1 MNEASLQGLGRP
13 ADQQGRG
20 HHRKGVKAT
29 KTCPSDTDTANP
41 QAGSA
46 PGRGLCA
53 VGLMLLVTGCT
64 LDDANFSQYP
74 GFDAYLSAFPPA
86 DEPASE
92 RERHL
97 LKAFRPRF
105 YVAADET
112 GPISFYDDYIA
123 EGRLYDAAGELVATD
138 VDRALLNEYRDDP
151 QALFVHE
158 PVSEGGTPVVAARA
172 STSVLRLPGMEAPET
187 AVFLHYH
194 LVFRHSG
201 IAAGITGW
209 QRAALDLIGDAD
221 DWHQLDHY
229 AAVTLALVPEPGVAV
244 DKAGPEELIPFAAT
258 MQQHNYMRAYALVG
272 GTVGGDHPGRMVMD
286 ANHRIA
292 VDVAEASHALFPH
305 ARERRRHRAVRFLDA
320 DSAEY
325 LVSGHSRPLISG
337 DDVTDPARE
346 VDYALQFLPP
356 SDAFYTFQGWLG
368 ERRRLP
374 GRDSPPGALYNTLP
388 PLQPERVQMS
398 VFFWFEGAA
407 DYPRDLAGLE
417 LHTWRP
423 PREESLAPFQHR
435 LVRALPC
442 RDDWTLPC
450 ARDL

>member
-1 MNEASLQGLGRP
+1 MPIRHGA
-13 ADQQGRG
+13 ADPR
-20 HHRKGVKAT
+20 VA
-29 KTCPSDTDTANP
+29 
-41 QAGSA
+41 SA
-46 PGRGLCA
+46 PGQGLCA
-53 VGLMLLVTGCT
+53 MGLMVLVAGCT

-92 RERHL
+92 RERGL

-123 EGRLYDAAGELVATD
+123 EGRLYDATGELVATD
-138 VDRALLNEYRDDP
+138 VDRRLLNEYRDDP
-151 QALFVHE
+151 QALFIHE

-172 STSVLRLPGMEAPET
+172 GTSELQLPGMEAPET
-187 AVFLHYH
+187 AVFLHYN

-201 IAAGITGW
+201 IAAGIPGW
-209 QRAALDLIGDAD
+209 QRAALDLIADAD

-229 AAVTLALVPEPGVAV
+229 AAVTLALVPERGVTV
-244 DKAGPEELIPFAAT
+244 DKAGPEELIPFAAI
-258 MQQHNYMRAYALVG
+258 MQQHNYMRAYALVD
-272 GTVGGDHPGRMVMD
+272 GTVAAHHPGRMAVD
-286 ANHRIA
+286 ADHHIA
-292 VDVAEASHALFPH
+292 VDVAVASHALFPH
-305 ARERRRHRAVRFLDA
+305 TPERRRHRAVRFLAA

-325 LVSGHSRPLISG
+325 LVSGDSEPLISG

-368 ERRRLP
+368 ERRCLP
-374 GRDSPPGALYNTLP
+374 GRDAPPGALYNTLP
-388 PLQPERVQMS
+388 PLQSERVQIS
-398 VFFWFEGAA
+398 VFFWYEGAA
-407 DYPRDLAGLE
+407 DYPRDLAE
-417 LHTWRP
+417 LDLDTWRP
-423 PREESLAPFQHR
+423 PRGETLVPFQRR
-435 LVRALPC
+435 LVGALPC
-442 RDDWTLPC
+442 RNDWALPC